1 MIFHFKNLI
10 FDLLSGK
17 SKLQVLED
25 GKQQVQVVRLTES
38 VVTSAE
44 DVLKLITSGNNLQY
58 SEIISDIMSFKIS
71 STEVTTL

>member
-25 GKQQVQVVRLTES
+25 GKQQVQVVGLTES

>member
-1 MIFHFKNLI
+1 M
-10 FDLLSGK
+10 
-17 SKLQVLED
+17 ED
-25 GKQQVQVVRLTES
+25 GKQQVQVVELTKS

-71 STEVTTL
+71 STEVTKL

>member
-1 MIFHFKNLI
+1 VIFHFKNLI

-25 GKQQVQVVRLTES
+25 GKQQVQVVGLTES

-58 SEIISDIMSFKIS
+58 LEIISDIMSFKIS
-71 STEVTTL
+71 STEVTKL